1 MIDKDTVKLSII
13 IPCYNEKNTIAEII
27 DQILQLNKIKK
38 QIIVVDDKSND
49 GSEQIIKKYESKK
62 KIEAIY
68 HDFNQGKGA
77 SIISAK
83 RLINGTNEISV
94 TDSTTTF
101 GTNLVLPNNVNI
113 GSVGKS
119 DAITISTAG
128 IAKMIKQLADDK
140 LKVKLALSLHAAN
153 DEKRNKIE
161 SEIILIA
168 FDLNKSSDL
177 FKSDPERYQVILN
190 TQRFIRDIDQLH
202 LIDGDGNLIR
212 SAGNSVYKKIENRAM
227 QMVIND
233 DRPLKIINTFE
244 NKSAAVVRLSNYEN
258 TYLYVL
264 KYIDKNISNYLIKSE
279 EAVNF
284 YYTVE
289 NQNLGIRISFAIIYI
304 TLVTLLLFLSITI
317 AIRFSSRFFISINNL
332 ITASEK
338 IGKGNLD
345 TKVPDLKADIEM
357 ERLNKNFNSMIDRLK
372 NQQEKLLTNE
382 RHEAWE
388 NVARKLAHEIK
399 NPLTPIQL
407 TIDNLKTKYLPNIEN
422 EKQEKYL
429 NNLKTILK
437 QIKQIENL
445 VNEFSDFARMPKPL
459 FKPNNLNVVIKE
471 NINLVN
477 KFDSSVKIRLVNH
490 LSKDVIIKF
499 DNEQFNRLFFN
510 LIKNSVESIQ
520 EKAEKDS
527 KTDKNIDIEIR
538 QRRDYININIVDT
551 GTGFKNKKTKD
562 IIKPYFT
569 TKEKGTGLGLSIV
582 DKIISDHEGSI
593 KFLNH
598 KNGAKIQIIIPYKK

>member
-1 MIDKDTVKLSII
+1 MFALLKRNLF
-13 IPCYNEKNTIAEII
+13 
-27 DQILQLNKIKK
+27 
-38 QIIVVDDKSND
+38 IIVIFILTISLGFLTFLTFINKSFIKLNEENLEILLISNIVLVILFFGLIFIDIKNSIKNNINVRGSVANRKYIVSFALFTLIPSLLIAIFSLFIFSFALDKYFD
-49 GSEQIIKKYESKK
+49 K
-62 KIEAIY
+62 KI
-68 HDFNQGKGA
+68 
-77 SIISAK
+77 
-83 RLINGTNEISV
+83 
-94 TDSTTTF
+94 TTA
-101 GTNLVLPNNVNI
+101 VNN
-113 GSVGKS
+113 SYE
-119 DAITISTAG
+119 
-128 IAKMIKQLADDK
+128 IAKNY
-140 LKVKLALSLHAAN
+140 V

-161 SEIILIA
+161 SEIVLIA
-168 FDLNKSSDL
+168 FDLNKYSEL
-177 FKSDPERYQVILN
+177 YNSDPERYQIILN
-190 TQRFIRDIDQLH
+190 TQRFLRDIDQLH
-202 LIDGDGNLIR
+202 LINQDGKLLR
-212 SAGNSVYKKIENRAM
+212 SAANSEYKKIEDRAM
-227 QMVIND
+227 QMVRND

-258 TYLYVL
+258 TFLYVL
-264 KYIDKNISNYLIKSE
+264 KYIDKNISNYLIESE

-289 NQNLGIRISFAIIYI
+289 NQNLGIRISFAIIYV

-332 ITASEK
+332 ITASES
-338 IGKGNLD
+338 IGRGNLD

-357 ERLNKNFNSMIDRLK
+357 ERLNKNFNSMIERLK

-407 TIDNLKTKYLPNIEN
+407 TIDNLKTKYLPNVEN
-422 EKQEKYL
+422 ERQEKYL

-459 FKPNNLNVVIKE
+459 FKPNNLNNVIKE
-471 NINLVN
+471 NISLVN
-477 KFDSSVKIRLVNH
+477 KFDNSVKIGLVNH
-490 LSKDVIIKF
+490 LPKEVVLNF

>member
-1 MIDKDTVKLSII
+1 MFALLKRNLF
-13 IPCYNEKNTIAEII
+13 
-27 DQILQLNKIKK
+27 
-38 QIIVVDDKSND
+38 IIVIFLLTISLGFLTFLTFINKSFIKLNEDNLEILLISNICLVLLFFVLIFIDIKNSIKNNINVRGSVANRKYIVSFALFTLIPSLLIAVFSLFIFSFALDKYFD
-49 GSEQIIKKYESKK
+49 K
-62 KIEAIY
+62 KI
-68 HDFNQGKGA
+68 
-77 SIISAK
+77 
-83 RLINGTNEISV
+83 
-94 TDSTTTF
+94 TTA
-101 GTNLVLPNNVNI
+101 VNN
-113 GSVGKS
+113 SYE
-119 DAITISTAG
+119 
-128 IAKMIKQLADDK
+128 IAKNYL
-140 LKVKLALSLHAAN
+140 

-168 FDLNKSSDL
+168 FDLNKSFEL

-357 ERLNKNFNSMIDRLK
+357 EKLNKNFNSMIDRLK

-459 FKPNNLNVVIKE
+459 FKPNNLNGVIKE

-490 LSKDVIIKF
+490 LSKDAIIKF

-520 EKAEKDS
+520 EKAIKDS
-527 KTDKNIDIEIR
+527 KTVKNIDIEIR
-538 QRRDYININIVDT
+538 QRRDYINVNIVDT
-551 GTGFKNKKTKD
+551 GIGFKNKKTKD

-598 KNGAKIQIIIPYKK
+598 KNGAKIQIVIPYSK

>member
-1 MIDKDTVKLSII
+1 MFALLKRNLFIIAIFILTISLAFLTFLTFINKSFIKLNDENLEVLLISNIVLVLIFFVLIFIDIRNSIKNNINVRGSIANRKYI
-13 IPCYNEKNTIAEII
+13 ISFALFTLIPSLLIAIFSLFI
-27 DQILQLNKIKK
+27 FSFAL
-38 QIIVVDDKSND
+38 DKYFD
-49 GSEQIIKKYESKK
+49 K
-62 KIEAIY
+62 KI
-68 HDFNQGKGA
+68 
-77 SIISAK
+77 
-83 RLINGTNEISV
+83 
-94 TDSTTTF
+94 TTA
-101 GTNLVLPNNVNI
+101 VNN
-113 GSVGKS
+113 SYE
-119 DAITISTAG
+119 
-128 IAKMIKQLADDK
+128 IAKNY
-140 LKVKLALSLHAAN
+140 V

-161 SEIILIA
+161 SEIVLIA
-168 FDLNKSSDL
+168 FDLNKYSEL
-177 FKSDPERYQVILN
+177 FKSDPERFQIILN
-190 TQRFIRDIDQLH
+190 TQRYLRDIDQLH
-202 LIDGDGNLIR
+202 LIDEDGNLIR
-212 SAGNSVYKKIENRAM
+212 SAAKSKYKKIEDRAIR
-227 QMVIND
+227 MVKND

-244 NKSAAVVRLSNYEN
+244 NKSAAVVRLSSFEN
-258 TYLYVL
+258 TFLYVL
-264 KYIDKNISNYLIKSE
+264 KNIDKNISNYLIKSE

-289 NQNLGIRISFAIIYI
+289 NQNLGIRISFAIIYV

-332 ITASEK
+332 ITASES

-357 ERLNKNFNSMIDRLK
+357 EKLNKNFNLMIERLK

-407 TIDNLKTKYLPNIEN
+407 TIDNLKTKYLPNVEN
-422 EKQEKYL
+422 EKKEKFL
-429 NNLKTILK
+429 SNLKTILK

-459 FKPNNLNVVIKE
+459 FKQNNLNIVIKD

-477 KFDSSVKIRLVNH
+477 KFDTTIKIRLVNH
-490 LSKDVIIKF
+490 LSKDVIMKF

-510 LIKNSVESIQ
+510 LIKNSLESIQ

-527 KTDKNIDIEIR
+527 KTGKNIDIEIR

-598 KNGAKIQIIIPYKK
+598 KNGAKIQIIIPYTK

>member
-1 MIDKDTVKLSII
+1 MFALLKRNLF
-13 IPCYNEKNTIAEII
+13 
-27 DQILQLNKIKK
+27 
-38 QIIVVDDKSND
+38 IIVIFLLTISLGFLTFLTFINKSFIKLNEDNLEILLISNICLVLLFFVLIFIDIKNSIKNNINVRGSVANRKYIVSFALFTLIPSLLIAVFSLFIFSFALDKYFD
-49 GSEQIIKKYESKK
+49 K
-62 KIEAIY
+62 KI
-68 HDFNQGKGA
+68 
-77 SIISAK
+77 
-83 RLINGTNEISV
+83 
-94 TDSTTTF
+94 TTA
-101 GTNLVLPNNVNI
+101 VNN
-113 GSVGKS
+113 SYE
-119 DAITISTAG
+119 
-128 IAKMIKQLADDK
+128 IAKNYL
-140 LKVKLALSLHAAN
+140 

-168 FDLNKSSDL
+168 FDLNKSFEL

-202 LIDGDGNLIR
+202 LIDGNGNLIR

-244 NKSAAVVRLSNYEN
+244 NKSAAVVRLSNYKN

-332 ITASEK
+332 ISASEK

-459 FKPNNLNVVIKE
+459 FKPNNLNGVIKE

-490 LSKDVIIKF
+490 ISKDAIIKF

-520 EKAEKDS
+520 EKAIKDS
-527 KTDKNIDIEIR
+527 KTVKNIDIEIR
-538 QRRDYININIVDT
+538 QRRDYINVNIVDT

-598 KNGAKIQIIIPYKK
+598 KNGAKIQIIIQYKNNVS